1 MRHSI
6 FFIFLSFLGFF
17 GCTKDSDIPEEPV
30 QTGAP
35 EIQFKTLLSNQG
47 SIWGFDWLP
56 DGNLLFTKK
65 TGSLHLYDSSTGST
79 QAISGLPNNISSA
92 GQGGLL
98 DVGVAPD
105 YATTRQVYITYSI
118 DGGFLRLARFSL
130 NGTSATNWETLA
142 TTESASLWSGHFG
155 SRIAFGS
162 DGKVYWSV
170 GEGGGGSLG
179 GASSPH
185 QNGQKLNTLWGKIHR
200 INRNGSVPLDNP
212 LIPGSAAV
220 STIFSYGHR
229 NVQSLAFQATTQQLY
244 VAEHG
249 PSGGCELNL
258 IAAANNY
265 GWPLYSMGINYNGT
279 AISNGHTA
287 TGITAPLVHWSPA
300 LAPSGLTFIN
310 HSSFRDWNGNLL
322 IGSLAR
328 RQLLMI
334 AMENGLPGTQTV
346 LYTGGRVRNVKQGP
360 SGKIYVS
367 VEDAGQLLELT
378 AKP

>member
-6 FFIFLSFLGFF
+6 LYLLLALIGFW
-17 GCTKDSDIPEEPV
+17 GCKKEGEIMVEPILTGTPES
-30 QTGAP
+30 
-35 EIQFKTLLSNQG
+35 QFKTLLSNQG

-56 DGNLLFTKK
+56 NGQLIFTKK
-65 TGSLHLYDSSTGST
+65 GGSLHTYDSTTGAT
-79 QAISGLPNNISSA
+79 QVISGLPNNISSA

-118 DGGFLRLARFSL
+118 QGGFLRLARFSL

-142 TTESASLWSGHFG
+142 TTESASLWSGHYG
-155 SRIAFGS
+155 SRIAFGA
-162 DGKVYWSV
+162 DGKVYWAV
-170 GEGGGGSLG
+170 GEGGGGSFG

-185 QNGQKLNTLWGKIHR
+185 QNGQNLNTLWGKIHR
-200 INRNGSVPLDNP
+200 MNRDGSVPVDNP
-212 LIPGSAAV
+212 LIAGSGGR

-229 NVQSLAFQATTQQLY
+229 NIQSMTFQAATQQLY

-258 IAAANNY
+258 IAAANNF
-265 GWPLYSMGINYNGT
+265 GWPLYSMGVNYDGT
-279 AISNGHTA
+279 VISNGHTA

-310 HSSFRDWNGNLL
+310 HTSFRNWNGNLL
-322 IGSLAR
+322 VGSLSR
-328 RQLLMI
+328 RQLIMI
-334 AMENGLPGTQTV
+334 AMQNGQPGTQTV

-360 SGKIYVS
+360 LGKIYFS
-367 VEDAGQLLELT
+367 VENTGELIELT